1 MIHCFL
7 HAPNYF
13 VCIPIA
19 EFFTF
24 IKFWSTLRDLHLLKM
39 VMECRQGAHY
49 VPCRT
54 LCFTCIMSLKL
65 NNPVQRSCVVNPIL
79 QIRKLG
85 FRELSSFAQLLYDG
99 AAIWI
104 YISLTLLLFPY
115 KKLYFYLH
123 CLGTLGSWMLA
134 QYIRHSKWIHAIP
147 YPSSGS
153 RNRQHW
159 ITVGLF
165 PTWGSNWQHQP
176 MRLACVMSST
186 GAELGCTGSKKAS
199 LILPLRCVFA

>member
-1 MIHCFL
+1 MCVHIQRIKEVLEIFICLCDFYIVLLKYISSPHNITNNRSWKEKDFFFCSILIHCFL

-24 IKFWSTLRDLHLLKM
+24 IKFWSTLRDLYLLKM

-65 NNPVQRSCVVNPIL
+65 NIPVQRSCVVNPIL
-79 QIRKLG
+79 QIRKLR

-99 AAIWI
+99 AAI
-104 YISLTLLLFPY
+104 
-115 KKLYFYLH
+115 
-123 CLGTLGSWMLA
+123 
-134 QYIRHSKWIHAIP
+134 
-147 YPSSGS
+147 
-153 RNRQHW
+153 
-159 ITVGLF
+159 
-165 PTWGSNWQHQP
+165 
-176 MRLACVMSST
+176 
-186 GAELGCTGSKKAS
+186 
-199 LILPLRCVFA
+199 